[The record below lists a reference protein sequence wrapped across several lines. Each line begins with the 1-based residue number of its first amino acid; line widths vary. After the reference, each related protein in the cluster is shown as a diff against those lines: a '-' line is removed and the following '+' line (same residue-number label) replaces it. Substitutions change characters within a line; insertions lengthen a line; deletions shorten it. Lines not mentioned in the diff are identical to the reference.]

1 MSGAQIAA
9 EIDAALAQVASEV
22 GAGAFKVTLVEPIDT
37 KLDPWSSGEQ
47 TKITYEVNALISD
60 YSQNMIDGTL
70 IERGDKKFIIAGN
83 APNIQDHWQ
92 IVSNGETYNI
102 INIMR
107 LAPSGVTITYEVQAR
122 R

>member
-22 GAGAFKVTLVEPIDT
+22 GAGAFKVILVEPIDT
-37 KLDPWSSGEQ
+37 KSDPWSSGEQ

-70 IERGDKKFIIAGN
+70 IERGDKKFLIAGN

-92 IVSNGETYNI
+92 IISNGETYNI

>member
-9 EIDAALAQVASEV
+9 EIDAALAQVAGEV
-22 GAGAFKVTLVEPIDT
+22 GAGAFKVTLVETIDT
-37 KLDPWSSGEQ
+37 RQKPWDDGEQ
-47 TKITYEVNALISD
+47 STISYEVNALISD
-60 YSQNMIDGTL
+60 YSQSMIDGTL
-70 IERGDKKFIIAGN
+70 IERGDKKFLIAGN
-83 APNIQDHWQ
+83 APDIQDHWQ
-92 IVSNGETYNI
+92 IISNGETYNI